1 MHQTRSDPWETMS
14 RFWSFAFAGLTVIA
28 GACARR
34 QSYQPAPIAPAAEAE
49 RYAERRL
56 RDPALARFLVEHGA
70 ALHDSTWG
78 SRQLAL
84 AALYFRTD
92 LTEAQRTVAAARAA
106 EITAGA
112 RPAPSAT
119 ATTERAARPDEGNPT
134 PWSFSLTAGWTL
146 ELGGKRA
153 ARVAHAR
160 AVMLASRLRLEAT
173 AWEIAQSARQAAVVA
188 VGAERE
194 LADASAARAELD
206 SVRTLLRARF
216 VEGRLTSTDVARAE
230 TDVQTAA
237 VAVDDAARA
246 NTAARMALART
257 LAVPLREVE
266 SLPLREESRSACTA
280 LDTLPP
286 DTLEAL
292 ALTTR
297 ADVGAALADYS
308 AAEADLALAV
318 AQQYPD
324 ITIGP
329 GIAWE
334 QGIRRWILSLAV
346 PSIPVN
352 QARGPIAE
360 ARARRAA
367 QAARVASVQ
376 DSILAAVDSSV
387 AACRTTRADVAGAD
401 SLVNA
406 TRAQLELADAAYRRG
421 EIGQTEVAFARFAV
435 RRAERTREGIV
446 RRGAL
451 AGIMLEQAAGT
462 WLSGPPLRW
471 PDLLRV
477 TSP

>member
-1 MHQTRSDPWETMS
+1 MS
-14 RFWSFAFAGLTVIA
+14 RSWSFAFVGVTLIA

-34 QSYQPAPIAPAAEAE
+34 QSYRPAPIAPVAEAE
-49 RYAERRL
+49 RYADRRL
-56 RDPALARFLVEHGA
+56 RDPALARFLAEHEA
-70 ALHDSTWG
+70 ALHDSAWS

-84 AALYFRTD
+84 AALYFRAD
-92 LTEAQRTVAAARAA
+92 VTEAQRTLAAARAA

-119 ATTERAARPDEGNPT
+119 ATADRAERPDEGNPT

-153 ARVAHAR
+153 ARIAHAR
-160 AVMLASRLRLEAT
+160 AVTLASRLRLEAD

-188 VGAERE
+188 LGAKRE
-194 LADASAARAELD
+194 LADASAERAGLD
-206 SVRTLLRARF
+206 SVRTLLHARF

-230 TDVQTAA
+230 TDVQTSA
-237 VAVDDAARA
+237 VAVADAARA
-246 NTAARMALART
+246 NTAARIALART

-266 SLPLREESRSACTA
+266 SLPIREESNSACAA
-280 LDTLPP
+280 LDTLAP
-286 DTLEAL
+286 DSLEAR

-308 AAEADLALAV
+308 AAEADLALAI

-334 QGIRRWILSLAV
+334 QGIQRWVLSLAI
-346 PSIPVN
+346 PSIAVN
-352 QARGPIAE
+352 RARGPIAE

-367 QAARVASVQ
+367 QAARVAFVQ

-387 AACRTTRADVAGAD
+387 AACRTTRADVASAD
-401 SLVNA
+401 SLVSA
-406 TRAQLELADAAYRRG
+406 TRAQLALANAAYQRG
-421 EIGQTEVAFARFAV
+421 EIGQTEIAFAHLAV
-435 RRAERTREGIV
+435 RRAERTREEAV
-446 RRGAL
+446 RRGVL
-451 AGIMLEQAAGT
+451 AGIMLEQAAGS
-462 WLSGPPLRW
+462 WLSGPPIRW

-477 TSP
+477 TSNP